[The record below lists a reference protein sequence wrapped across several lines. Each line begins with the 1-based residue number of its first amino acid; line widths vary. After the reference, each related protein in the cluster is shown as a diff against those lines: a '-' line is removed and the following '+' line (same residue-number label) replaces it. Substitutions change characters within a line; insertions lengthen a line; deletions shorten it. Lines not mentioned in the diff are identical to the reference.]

1 MDHTQVAFRTFACMV
16 NVFDHVRS
24 AEIVTPRHFVCCTH
38 VMGDPSTEMLSLGG
52 FLARV
57 MFMRHDSDAFNF
69 RPCELVQFW
78 MEFTSCW
85 KASESWSEL
94 TGLYNRISS
103 A

>member
-1 MDHTQVAFRTFACMV
+1 MC
-16 NVFDHVRS
+16 FDHVRS

-38 VMGDPSTEMLSLGG
+38 AMGDPSTEMLSLGG
-52 FLARV
+52 LLARV
-57 MFMRHDSDAFNF
+57 MFMRHDSDAFSF
-69 RPCELVQFW
+69 RPCELVQF
-78 MEFTSCW
+78 W